1 VESFGVK
8 YLLKAV
14 SSVYKIQRQRG
25 VLIVSVNRIKGT
37 SEDGGKGKEGGERG
51 REALNLPSW
60 LIAPQIHNDQG
71 FSQKGG
77 GGE

>member
-37 SEDGGKGKEGGERG
+37 SEDEGKGREGKRG
-51 REALNLPSW
+51 S
-60 LIAPQIHNDQG
+60 
-71 FSQKGG
+71 
-77 GGE
+77 